1 MKRTIKYDN
10 RAILQQAQIYT
21 DPYRVPMEFIDN
33 SIDSAESFW
42 LADTNRYSKD
52 IIITITFV
60 KAAGQKLI
68 SVADNC
74 AGIRLNP
81 SEPLIIFGSEKK
93 NDPSTNGMFGM
104 GMFSYL
110 SIADRMKVET
120 TSTGI
125 TEKYLYEITPDIFIT
140 NQAPEIEIN
149 CSPSSAEET
158 GTVVSISDF
167 RENFFEELNP
177 HQLKEEIE
185 AHFELL
191 LHRNLT
197 IEIIPDGRK

>member
-21 DPYRVPMEFIDN
+21 DPYRVPMELIDN
-33 SIDSAESFW
+33 SIDSAESYKVAGSN
-42 LADTNRYSKD
+42 LYSKD
-52 IIITITFV
+52 IIITITFS
-60 KAAGQKLI
+60 KTARRKQL

-74 AGIRLNP
+74 AGIKINP
-81 SEPLIIFGSEKK
+81 ADPLIIFGSEKK
-93 NDPSTNGMFGM
+93 DDTRTNGMYGM

-110 SIADRMKVET
+110 SIANRMRVET
-120 TSTGI
+120 TSQGI
-125 TEKYLYEITPDIFIT
+125 TKKFSYEITPDIFFT

-149 CSPSSAEET
+149 YSTSSTEET
-158 GTVVSISDF
+158 GTIVTISDF

-177 HQLKEEIE
+177 LQLKEEIE

-191 LHRNLT
+191 LHRNLI